1 MTDSV
6 TARRVRDTTI
16 KHAISSERDFMSL
29 FDGEMRSFDSISI
42 SRRVSAMTKYVYKI
56 AKKRDAAIGRVLV
69 KSSKGGKHDIGIV
82 SWWGTYQGRLSAK
95 FVRLKLDDCSEMPDV
110 DVSRHAIERISER
123 LDTIDTKLIRDELD
137 SAIISIATTR
147 INGRGGWA
155 KTPNGVVRY
164 EYDLSL
170 KNHVIVTYISD
181 EMTSGEKGDWHWIP
195 KSPVSNSE
203 EKILIDIASEDT
215 VYHPIADS

>member
-69 KSSKGGKHDIGIV
+69 KSRKGGKHD
-82 SWWGTYQGRLSAK
+82 LKDAK
-95 FVRLKLDDCSEMPDV
+95 
-110 DVSRHAIERISER
+110 
-123 LDTIDTKLIRDELD
+123 
-137 SAIISIATTR
+137 
-147 INGRGGWA
+147 
-155 KTPNGVVRY
+155 
-164 EYDLSL
+164 
-170 KNHVIVTYISD
+170 
-181 EMTSGEKGDWHWIP
+181 
-195 KSPVSNSE
+195 
-203 EKILIDIASEDT
+203 KILHKDEGLKASSAPDPGTGAGIGAGGEFGLNR
-215 VYHPIADS
+215 SW